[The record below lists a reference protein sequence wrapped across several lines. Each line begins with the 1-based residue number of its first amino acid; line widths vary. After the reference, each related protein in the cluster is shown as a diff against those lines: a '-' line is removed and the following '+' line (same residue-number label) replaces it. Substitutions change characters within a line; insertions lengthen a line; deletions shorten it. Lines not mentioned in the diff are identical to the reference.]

1 MYVFKEGSGMSAV
14 VTHFLLLLK
23 GCRSEQRGGRR
34 EGEREGGEG
43 AQQSLGKDSALG
55 SRLV

>member
-1 MYVFKEGSGMSAV
+1 MSAV